1 MSISKQY
8 LEKLRQ
14 TASQL
19 SEIANNMQQDAIRLI
34 QQNPQINGRFQD
46 QDIANDISFT
56 ILCSVNL
63 QKIAENMMTYCE
75 ERLSNLQ

>member
-1 MSISKQY
+1 MSICKQY

-34 QQNPQINGRFQD
+34 QQNSQINGRFQD

-75 ERLSNLQ
+75 ERLSNMQ